1 MTGAPELKNQTVTT
15 TNGTFAF
22 SEPAAGGFLVAH
34 KPGLATIW
42 KQMNQ
47 MFGFVQASDEKLQ
60 LVLAPPAA
68 LAGVV
73 LDGTGKPVPHAAVF
87 VSMAVSEM
95 SEETPGRAF
104 NFITD
109 RTARESF
116 AARTDAAGHFR
127 IENFPTNATA
137 NLGVQSPGKAL
148 GQTQSAFFR
157 GGSLPWR
164 GGQEDIKLVVEPA
177 GNVEGKIV
185 VEGASSPPPIARLTL
200 QPAGPAFFGSG
211 ASEPVQ
217 SAADGTFRISDVAAG
232 SYRIRADFGT
242 NAVSEW
248 VADTAPVTV
257 ESAQT
262 TRDVQVTAA
271 HGGLLEVA
279 VLSDADHQPLPQ
291 IQISAYKMDL
301 QSVARSDSYG
311 IVRLRLSPGEYQV
324 AAFRQGMPSAQTS
337 ASVEAGQTNRV
348 EIDIVAPKKITGIIR
363 LPDGQPAAGLS
374 VSMIGGFGP
383 NMNAVKTDAAGKF
396 EWEWNSPQYGPNNM
410 NQSLCVL
417 VRDPAHNLAVAQDV
431 DQDSGT
437 LDLKLAPGLTL
448 FGKVTSDAKPV
459 SNATATLVFWTG
471 NQGAWLEGFSRTNI
485 PGQFEISALPPG
497 RRYGIT
503 VSAPGYGQRQINDF
517 TVATGPGRQE
527 LDPIEL
533 KPANL
538 QMAGQVLDVDDQP
551 VADTY
556 VNLSGDGQPASG
568 VSTDREG
575 RFRFEHV
582 CEGSAQISANN
593 NSGSY
598 GNISAEGGDT
608 NIVLRLGQNFNNGPG
623 TTTHKI
629 KGTVSDADGQP
640 VAGAQVAVFPSN
652 GWIQWR
658 KTGTNG
664 AFSLA
669 WALQPWQLQQSGGNA
684 MLVVRDLAHELAAT
698 EDLPED
704 TTNLDVTL
712 KPALKIHGLVNNV
725 DGSPL
730 AGAQVGLWIK
740 TGNNYGQLDQQ
751 TFVTDGQGRYEIK
764 SLPSDAEYIIFA
776 SANGHGKVQQPLK
789 NDPDTKLME
798 LPPFILKP
806 ADRFLA
812 GQVVDQ
818 DEKPVSGANVSLNGD
833 GQPNGQMTTDSKGR
847 FHFQVCE
854 GQVQVMANGRNT
866 FGNVSAEGGDT
877 NVVLRLGQN
886 YNGGPGVKP
895 HKLTGVATGPDGQP
909 VSGVRVTVFPTY
921 GQDEWRKTEADGAFH
936 LSWSLPPWQRQSGGG
951 ALLIA
956 RDIAHNLAVTAPLTE
971 ETTHLDIVLKPAL
984 TLAGRVEDVRG
995 KSLVNTPITVLLKAG
1010 NGYSQINEQMSFTDA
1025 RGRYEI
1031 NSLPLDAQ
1039 YLIIVNAPGH
1049 GSKQQPVQ
1057 NNSATNRLVLPP
1069 FVLKLADQVLAGRVL
1084 DLNDKPVSG
1093 IMVQLNGDGQPNG
1106 NTTTDSHGQFHLQVC
1121 SGQIN
1126 LFAYSQYG
1134 GGNAQTTA
1142 TAGDT
1147 NVVIRLRSQSG
1158 FPRPAPRHTLLK
1170 GKPLPDLTAVNL
1182 ASDVVPAGR
1191 PVLLCLFDAGQSL
1204 SRHLI
1209 HQLDRQ
1215 AAALAQQNITVVGV
1229 QAVVASDETFGQW
1242 KTNSLV
1248 AFPIGRV
1255 SEKSERTKWAATVQ
1269 SLPWLILADGS
1280 HRVVAEGFPIET
1292 LEEEIGKLPK

>member
-1 MTGAPELKNQTVTT
+1 MKMTRQFLLVTGALILLSVSLPAQTLVRTVVQTMALPGGAAGKTGCTGIVTDAAGSPLAGVTVEYWAMAGIPFMAGAPELINQTVTT

-22 SEPAAGGFLVAH
+22 LEPAAGGFLVAH
-34 KPGLATIW
+34 KPGLATVW

-47 MFGFVQASDEKLQ
+47 MFGFIQASDEKLQ
-60 LVLAPPAA
+60 LVLASPAA

-73 LDGTGKPVPHAAVF
+73 LDGAGKPVPDAGVF
-87 VSMAVSEM
+87 VSMAVSEI
-95 SEETPGRAF
+95 SGDNPGRPF

-109 RTARESF
+109 RPARESF

-137 NLGVQSPGKAL
+137 TLGVRSPGKTL

-217 SAADGTFRISDVAAG
+217 SAGDGTFRISDVAAG

-257 ESAQT
+257 ESGQT
-262 TRDVQVTAA
+262 TRDAQVTAA

-279 VLSDADHQPLPQ
+279 VLGEADHQPLPQ
-291 IQISAYKMDL
+291 IQISAYKMDF

-311 IVRLRLSPGEYQV
+311 IARLRLSPGEYQV

-383 NMNAVKTDAAGKF
+383 NMNAVKTDADGKF

-410 NQSLCVL
+410 SQSLCVL
-417 VRDPAHNLAVAQDV
+417 VRDPANNLAVAQDV
-431 DQDSGT
+431 DQDTGP

-459 SNATATLVFWTG
+459 PNVTASLVFYFG
-471 NQGAWLEGFSRTNI
+471 RQGAGLQGLSGTNI
-485 PGQFEISALPPG
+485 PGQFEITALPPG

-517 TVATGPGRQE
+517 TVATDPGRQE

-538 QMAGQVLDVDDQP
+538 QMAGQVLDADDKP
-551 VADTY
+551 VAGSY
-556 VNLSGDGQPASG
+556 VNLFGDGQPAAG
-568 VSTDREG
+568 VNTDREG

-582 CEGSAQISANN
+582 CEGPAQISANN
-593 NSGSY
+593 NEGSF
-598 GNISAEGGDT
+598 GNISADGGDT
-608 NIVLRLGQNFNNGPG
+608 NVVLRLGQNFNNGPG
-623 TTTHKI
+623 TTMHKL
-629 KGTVSDADGQP
+629 KGTVSDAAGQP
-640 VAGAQVAVFPSN
+640 VAGALVAVFPAN
-652 GWIQWR
+652 GWVQWR

-664 AFSLA
+664 AFNLA
-669 WALQPWQLQQSGGNA
+669 WSIQPWQLQQSGGNA
-684 MLVVRDLAHELAAT
+684 LLVVRNLARELAAT
-698 EDLPED
+698 EDLTED

-712 KPALKIHGLVNNV
+712 KPALKIQGLIKNV

-730 AGAQVGLWIK
+730 AGAQVGLWLK
-740 TGNNYGQLDQQ
+740 TGNNYGQFDEQ
-751 TFVTDGQGRYEIK
+751 TFVTDAQGRYEIK
-764 SLPSDAEYIIFA
+764 GLPTDAEYMIFA
-776 SANGHGKVQQPLK
+776 SANGHGRIQQPLK
-789 NDPDTKLME
+789 NDPDAKLLE
-798 LPPFILKP
+798 PPPFVLKP
-806 ADRFLA
+806 ADRLLA
-812 GQVVDQ
+812 GQVVDE
-818 DEKPVSGANVSLNGD
+818 DDKPVSGANVSLNGD
-833 GQPNGQMTTDSKGR
+833 GQPTGQMTTDSKGR
-847 FHFQVCE
+847 FHFKVCE

-866 FGNVSAEGGDT
+866 FGNISAESGDT

-886 YNGGPGVKP
+886 YNGGTGVKP

-909 VSGVRVTVFPTY
+909 ASDARVTVFPSY
-921 GQDEWRKTEADGAFH
+921 GPGEWRKTGTNGAFN
-936 LSWSLPPWQRQSGGG
+936 LSWSFPPWQRQSGGG
-951 ALLIA
+951 ALLVA

-971 ETTHLDIVLKPAL
+971 ETAHLDIMLKPAL

-995 KSLVNTPITVLLKAG
+995 KSLINVPITLLLKAG
-1010 NGYSQINEQMSFTDA
+1010 NSYGQLNEQMSFTDA

-1039 YLIIVNAPGH
+1039 YLIMVTAPGH
-1049 GSKQQPVQ
+1049 GSKQQQIQ

-1069 FVLKLADQVLAGRVL
+1069 FVLKLADQVLAGQVL
-1084 DLNDKPVSG
+1084 DMNNKPVSG

-1106 NTTTDSHGQFHLQVC
+1106 NTTTDSHGQFHMQVC

-1147 NVVIRLRSQSG
+1147 NVVIRLNSQPG
-1158 FPRPAPRHTLLK
+1158 FSRPARRQNVLK
-1170 GKPLPDLTAVNL
+1170 
-1182 ASDVVPAGR
+1182 
-1191 PVLLCLFDAGQSL
+1191 
-1204 SRHLI
+1204 
-1209 HQLDRQ
+1209 
-1215 AAALAQQNITVVGV
+1215 
-1229 QAVVASDETFGQW
+1229 
-1242 KTNSLV
+1242 
-1248 AFPIGRV
+1248 
-1255 SEKSERTKWAATVQ
+1255 
-1269 SLPWLILADGS
+1269 
-1280 HRVVAEGFPIET
+1280 
-1292 LEEEIGKLPK
+1292 